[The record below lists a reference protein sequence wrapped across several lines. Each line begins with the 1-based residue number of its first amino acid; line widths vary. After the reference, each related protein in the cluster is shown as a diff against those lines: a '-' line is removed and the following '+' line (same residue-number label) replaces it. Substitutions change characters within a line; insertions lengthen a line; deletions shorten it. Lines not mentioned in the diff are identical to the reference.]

1 MRNYEKLRET
11 LNILGI
17 FLLKYL
23 IGFQKKNKNNNYCKL
38 SETKRN
44 TR

>member
-17 FLLKYL
+17 FFVEVFC
-23 IGFQKKNKNNNYCKL
+23 FQKKKKKIANYQKL
-38 SETKRN
+38 RETLVK
-44 TR
+44 

>member
-17 FLLKYL
+17 F
-23 IGFQKKNKNNNYCKL
+23 FVEVFNWFSKKNKNNNYCKL